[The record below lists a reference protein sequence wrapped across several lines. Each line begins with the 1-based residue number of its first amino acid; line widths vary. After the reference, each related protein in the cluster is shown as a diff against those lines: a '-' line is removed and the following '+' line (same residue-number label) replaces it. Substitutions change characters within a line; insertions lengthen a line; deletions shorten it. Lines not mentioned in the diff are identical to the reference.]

1 MTDNDSKINRWSSTL
16 TEDPSF
22 PASQAMLYGAGMKD
36 EDMPKA
42 QVAVASMGFEINPC
56 NMHLNTF
63 AREIKESVNRAGLKG
78 WIFNTIGVSD
88 GISMG
93 TQGMKFSLPSRDIIA
108 DSIEDHVYAH
118 YYDALVTIP
127 GCDKNMPG
135 SIIAMGRLDRPSIMV
150 YGGTIRAGHWKGRDL
165 DVVSS
170 FEAYGEW
177 LADKITEEELTQI
190 KKHSC
195 PGAGACGGMYT
206 ANTTASAIETMGM
219 SLPYSSS
226 YPADSKEKLAELQS
240 VGGYLHHLLTE
251 NITPSQIM
259 TIEAFEN
266 AITIV
271 MALGGSTNA
280 VLHLIAMAR
289 AVDVDLTIDDF
300 QRISDKTP
308 YIADLKPSGKYL
320 MEDLYRAG
328 GVPSVLKL
336 LLEHGY
342 LHPDCLTVTGKT
354 IAENLAGVEPL
365 AAGQKVI
372 MPIDKPI
379 KKTGH
384 ISILYGNLATE
395 GAVAKITGKEGTRF
409 VGKALV
415 FDSEEDCI
423 AALTKKK
430 FAEGSV
436 LVIRHEGPKGG
447 PGMRE
452 MLKVTAAI
460 MGAGLGA
467 KVALVTDGR
476 FSGGSHGFVIGHVCP
491 EAAVGGVIGLLRDGD
506 QITVDADSNELS
518 VALSETELAER
529 RKGWK
534 PRESTFKKGA
544 LAKYARLVSSASKG
558 CVTDEWED

>member
-1 MTDNDSKINRWSSTL
+1 MPGAEKKINRWSGKITQ
-16 TEDPSF
+16 DVSF
-22 PASQAMLYGAGMKD
+22 PASHAMLYGAGMRD

-42 QVAVASMGFEINPC
+42 QVAIASMGYEINPC

-63 AREIKESVNRAGLKG
+63 AKEIKESVNREGLKG

-150 YGGTIRAGHWKGRDL
+150 YGGTIRAGHWQGRDL
-165 DVVSS
+165 DIISS

-177 LADKITEEELTQI
+177 LAEKITEEELTQI

-195 PGAGACGGMYT
+195 PGPGACGGMYT
-206 ANTTASAIETMGM
+206 ANTTASAIETLGM
-219 SLPYSSS
+219 SLTFSSS
-226 YPADSKEKLAELQS
+226 YPADSKDKLAELQS
-240 VGGYLHHLLTE
+240 IGRYMRHLLE
-251 NITPSQIM
+251 EDLTPSRIM
-259 TIEAFEN
+259 TMKAFEN
-266 AITIV
+266 AIAVV

-289 AVDVDLTIDDF
+289 SVGVDLTIDDF

-308 YIADLKPSGKYL
+308 YIANLKPSGKYL
-320 MEDLYRAG
+320 MEDLFRVG
-328 GVPSVLKL
+328 GVPAVQKL

-342 LHPDCLTVTGKT
+342 LHGDCITVTGKT

-365 AAGQKVI
+365 TEGQTVI
-372 MPIDKPI
+372 CPLDKPI
-379 KKTGH
+379 KATGH
-384 ISILYGNLATE
+384 INILYGNLATE
-395 GAVAKITGKEGTRF
+395 GSVAKITGKEGTRF

-423 AALTKKK
+423 KALARER
-430 FAEGSV
+430 FPEGSV
-436 LVIRHEGPKGG
+436 IVIRYEGPRGG

-460 MGAGLGA
+460 VGVGLGD
-467 KVALVTDGR
+467 KVALITDGR
-476 FSGGSHGFVIGHVCP
+476 FSGGTHGFVIGHICP

-506 QITVDADSNELS
+506 EITLDADKLELS
-518 VALSETELAER
+518 VALSDEEIAGR
-529 RKGWK
+529 RKGWQPK
-534 PRESTFKKGA
+534 PTAFPRGA
-544 LAKYARLVSSASKG
+544 LAKYARLVSSASTG